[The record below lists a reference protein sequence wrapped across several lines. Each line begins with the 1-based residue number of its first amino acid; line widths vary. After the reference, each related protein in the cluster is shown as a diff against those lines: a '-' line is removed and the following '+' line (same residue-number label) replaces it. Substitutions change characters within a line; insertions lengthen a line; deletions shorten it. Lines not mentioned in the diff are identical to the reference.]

1 MNRVNCMNLDACYD
15 ATIAPV
21 RTFPTFCDSN
31 FLLPHSTF
39 VQTSAPLSLSSM
51 SATCRDLLER
61 RARAAAATATKMHAW
76 ETYVASCRADAR
88 LRQRSVMEPQPAVR
102 PLLSSSSNGPA
113 MMFSA
118 FSLSREL
125 TGTRSAEPLSAADQ
139 SSTGVSLNTPMHQYP
154 TSSTVSGTCTRV
166 SGTAAAQRDGG
177 YGGLPWKDEGMS
189 LIMEHEDAMSEHHLN
204 FTTTSD
210 AMEDGTNQRTV
221 HVPPSSEREDELLTD
236 LELLAGFRPGGLS
249 EFPLQALS
257 RRQARRY

>member
-1 MNRVNCMNLDACYD
+1 MHELACNDARCFPALLAD
-15 ATIAPV
+15 STPTIDRRARRRRSRSP
-21 RTFPTFCDSN
+21 
-31 FLLPHSTF
+31 
-39 VQTSAPLSLSSM
+39 SSM

-139 SSTGVSLNTPMHQYP
+139 SSTGVSLYTPMHQSP
-154 TSSTVSGTCTRV
+154 TSNTLSGTCTRV

-177 YGGLPWKDEGMS
+177 YGGLAWKDDGMS

-210 AMEDGTNQRTV
+210 AMEDSTV

-236 LELLAGFRPGGLS
+236 LEILAGFRPGGLS

>member
-1 MNRVNCMNLDACYD
+1 MNLDACNAPTMLRSRSA
-15 ATIAPV
+15 AT
-21 RTFPTFCDSN
+21 RPTFCNSN
-31 FLLPHSTF
+31 FLLPHSTMTF

-61 RARAAAATATKMHAW
+61 RARAAAATATKLHAW

-88 LRQRSVMEPQPAVR
+88 HRQRSVVEPPPAVR

-139 SSTGVSLNTPMHQYP
+139 SSTGVSLNTPMHQSP
-154 TSSTVSGTCTRV
+154 TSNTLSGTCTRV

-189 LIMEHEDAMSEHHLN
+189 LIMEHEDAMKHHLN

-210 AMEDGTNQRTV
+210 AMEDGTNQRTA